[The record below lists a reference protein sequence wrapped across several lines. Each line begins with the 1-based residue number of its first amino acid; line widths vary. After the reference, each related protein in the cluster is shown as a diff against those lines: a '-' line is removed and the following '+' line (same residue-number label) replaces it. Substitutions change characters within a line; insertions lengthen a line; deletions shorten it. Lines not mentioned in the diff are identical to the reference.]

1 MPTKSF
7 VSRKLSLAV
16 WCVSA
21 VVVLVLSIVEPALA
35 VSPVPLINQPLVPT
49 STTPGGAGF
58 TLTVNGSGFV
68 AASTVNWNGT
78 PRVTTFVSSSQLK
91 AAILASDISASATA
105 AVTVVTPGGGN
116 SNPVYFPV
124 ASPFSVFTLTR
135 NDYFAGLNNFTSGT
149 AVADLNGD
157 GKVDAVT
164 GYSLSPHGVLAF
176 LNNGD
181 GTLQAPI
188 SSLGACEVQSL
199 ATGDFN
205 GDGKVDLVIADPGG
219 SLCIM
224 LGNGDG
230 TFQPGTAY
238 SAGFEVMPTGLTVGD
253 FNGDGHLDAA
263 VGHELGDGNISVL
276 LGNGDGSFQAPS
288 VYSSGFSFPNSPYVT
303 TGDFNRDGKLDLIVA
318 GSGVSVLLGNGDGT
332 FQPAT
337 VFAFSGSWFWL
348 VAADFNG
355 DGNLDLAASGEA
367 SSVGVFLGNGNG
379 TFQPE
384 VDYALQFGSTCSGI
398 GDLNHDGTL
407 DLGCFGDPDIS
418 IFFGNGDGSFQS
430 ALAFP
435 GAGAEPEMADMN
447 GDGQLDIVGA
457 ATQYMSVFLQTTV
470 QRSPASL
477 TFASQPIGTNS
488 KPQMTTVTND
498 GSAVLNISGITLTGS
513 NPGDFKQKNNCGSSL
528 AVGASCTVSVV
539 FKPTAA
545 FTRTANVAISDDA
558 TGSPQTVTLTG
569 TGDEVGLSPKSL
581 FFGSVM
587 VGQKSAPQIITVKN
601 VGAGSLD
608 VSLIGVSGTD
618 KRDYSA
624 TNNCPKTLLAGAT
637 CQVTVTFAPLR
648 TGKLSADVT
657 LEFSGLTNQMV
668 PLGGMGI

>member
-1 MPTKSF
+1 
-7 VSRKLSLAV
+7 
-16 WCVSA
+16 
-21 VVVLVLSIVEPALA
+21 
-35 VSPVPLINQPLVPT
+35 
-49 STTPGGAGF
+49 
-58 TLTVNGSGFV
+58 LTIG
-68 AASTVNWNGT
+68 
-78 PRVTTFVSSSQLK
+78 
-91 AAILASDISASATA
+91 
-105 AVTVVTPGGGN
+105 TVVGD
-116 SNPVYFPV
+116 F
-124 ASPFSVFTLTR
+124 
-135 NDYFAGLNNFTSGT
+135 
-149 AVADLNGD
+149 NGD

-164 GYSLSPHGVLAF
+164 GYSVFPHGVLAF

-188 SSLGACEVQSL
+188 SSLGACEVGSL
-199 ATGDFN
+199 AAGDFN
-205 GDGKVDLVIADPGG
+205 GDGKPDLLIADPSAGN
-219 SLCIM
+219 LCVM

-238 SAGFEVMPTGLTVGD
+238 SAGFEVSPIGLTVGD

-263 VGHELGDGNISVL
+263 VGHSGDSKISVL
-276 LGNGDGSFQAPS
+276 LGNGDGSFQAPTM
-288 VYSSGFSFPNSPYVT
+288 YSSGFSFPESLYVT
-303 TGDFNRDGKLDLIVA
+303 AGDFNHDGKLDLVVG
-318 GSGVSVLLGNGDGT
+318 GSGVSILLGNGDGT

-337 VFAFSGSWFWL
+337 VFASSGTWFWL

-355 DGNLDLAASGEA
+355 DGNLDLAASGES

-384 VDYALQFGSTCSGI
+384 VDYPTLYGSVCSGL
-398 GDLNHDGTL
+398 GDLNHDGNL
-407 DLGCFGDPDIS
+407 DLACSASPNLS
-418 IFFGNGDGSFQS
+418 AFFGNGDGTFQS
-430 ALAFP
+430 VVNFP
-435 GAGAEPEMADMN
+435 ATGIQPMMADMN
-447 GDGQLDIVGA
+447 GDGQLDLVQAG
-457 ATQYMSVFLQTTV
+457 TQYMSVYLQTTA

-477 TFASQPIGTNS
+477 TFASQAIGANS

-558 TGSPQTVTLTG
+558 TGSPQTVALTG

-648 TGKLSADVT
+648 TGKLTADVT

-668 PLGGMGI
+668 PLAGMGI